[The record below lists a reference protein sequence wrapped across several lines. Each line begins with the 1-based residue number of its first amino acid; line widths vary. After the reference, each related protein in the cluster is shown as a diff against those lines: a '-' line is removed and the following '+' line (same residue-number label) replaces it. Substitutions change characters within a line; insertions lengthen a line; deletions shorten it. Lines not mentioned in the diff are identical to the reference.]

1 MNARL
6 KEGTELL
13 PLENVNA
20 VELFTGKNLDALL
33 AQIRAETATVVPDLT
48 TASGRKEIASTAYKV
63 ARSKTAI
70 DEAGKELVAGWK
82 SQAAVVDASRK
93 KARDYLDAL
102 KDEIRAPLD
111 EWEAVEAR
119 KEQELIEQ
127 ARLRREAEEAAR
139 IADIERR
146 EEEMRVKEEAIAAAE
161 RAVREKEEAEQR
173 EKDRIER
180 EARLQAEATAKAE
193 RDAAAAIEAAKREA
207 ERAEGARVAAEA
219 AAAESIK
226 RAQREA
232 ADAAERAEAARIAA
246 EKAAAEAQE
255 KAVRDAEER
264 IQRNA
269 AMAAQAAKEA
279 EAAQQAKDER
289 KAAGVRH
296 RATINRAAAS
306 ALVKAGMDI
315 ETAKMAVTAIASGN
329 VPCVSIQY

>member
-111 EWEAVEAR
+111 EWEAAEAR

-127 ARLRREAEEAAR
+127 ARLRREAEEAER
-139 IADIERR
+139 LADLERR
-146 EEEMRVKEEAIAAAE
+146 EAEVAEAQEAIAAVE
-161 RAVREKEEAEQR
+161 RAAREKAEAEQL
-173 EKDRIER
+173 
-180 EARLQAEATAKAE
+180 ARDQAERDESIRKEAAAKAE
-193 RDAAAAIEAAKREA
+193 RDAAEAVQ
-207 ERAEGARVAAEA
+207 RAEQA
-219 AAAESIK
+219 
-226 RAQREA
+226 A
-232 ADAAERAEAARIAA
+232 ADAAERERVAAAQAEIARVAA
-246 EKAAAEAQE
+246 EQAAIEAQAR
-255 KAVRDAEER
+255 AVREAEER
-264 IQRNA
+264 TRREA
-269 AMAAQAAKEA
+269 EAAQAAKRLA
-279 EAAQQAKDER
+279 EAKQRAEDER
-289 KAAGVRH
+289 KAANVKH
-296 RATINRAAAS
+296 RASVNRAAAA
-306 ALVKAGMDI
+306 ALVSTGLDTEM
-315 ETAKMAVTAIASGN
+315 AKVVITAIASGN